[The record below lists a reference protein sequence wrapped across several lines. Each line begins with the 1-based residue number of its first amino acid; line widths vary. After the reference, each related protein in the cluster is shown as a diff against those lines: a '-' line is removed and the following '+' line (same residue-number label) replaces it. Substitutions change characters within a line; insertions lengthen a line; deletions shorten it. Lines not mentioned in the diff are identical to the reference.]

1 MSCFCSGKLDVFNGG
16 RFLTALWKVSVF
28 GNISVA
34 HVACR
39 GQKNANCQVQLFLTW
54 QLQEVGCWVMLL
66 LLLGCCI
73 DSHVTPDRTDW
84 FSTQRSQIHCGRR
97 RCSIQRSQIQS
108 GRSRYSTQLSEMK
121 NGNRRYF
128 TQRYKYK
135 MYGEDTLCSAHKYK
149 MEGRYSMQRSQI
161 MEGED
166 TLRGAHKYK
175 TKGKDDWNGKCRL
188 LRQSFLISHNSSTR
202 FIKTKNGPW

>member
-1 MSCFCSGKLDVFNGG
+1 
-16 RFLTALWKVSVF
+16 
-28 GNISVA
+28 
-34 HVACR
+34 
-39 GQKNANCQVQLFLTW
+39 
-54 QLQEVGCWVMLL
+54 
-66 LLLGCCI
+66 
-73 DSHVTPDRTDW
+73 
-84 FSTQRSQIHCGRR
+84 
-97 RCSIQRSQIQS
+97 
-108 GRSRYSTQLSEMK
+108 MK

-175 TKGKDDWNGKCRL
+175 TKGKDD
-188 LRQSFLISHNSSTR
+188 
-202 FIKTKNGPW
+202 